1 MSKKTITPSQGL
13 DLNNPNQAAVN
24 GGLVECLGK
33 TFETDSAR
41 RDYYLGLLA
50 EKLKDPEFR
59 KIEGFPIG
67 EDEAILE
74 LSDPP
79 YYTACPNPFIE
90 EYLNWWRG
98 QKNGGEQAKE
108 SVSPY
113 VEDVKATMRD
123 PVLNLH
129 SYHTKVPPKALA
141 SLVLHYTKPGDVVLD
156 AYAGSGMTAFGV
168 DLCTVA
174 PEGVSKE
181 TKSRYGKRACI
192 LSDLSV
198 LASHIE
204 GTHVRSLP
212 LDFPDIADSII
223 SHAERDNKWL
233 YESYKVGQ
241 EDKKDCNIRF
251 AVWSEFYTCEHCA
264 HEIEAWESQVD
275 KENVCILKVISCPSC
290 GTEHKTDRLKRVI
303 VTEYDQ
309 ILGRPRRV
317 TKKKLCW
324 VVLNSESGRYE
335 RKASEIDF
343 KATDKAIHKLKG
355 MNVPVQEL
363 PYMHMSHERND
374 LPSLGYDYVH
384 SFFAPRT
391 LFAVADLFDRF
402 KSDKISPTSRRWL
415 KYLVT
420 SVLDTHLVV
429 RNRYIIDKHHAS
441 GTSCGPLSG
450 TLYVPTLQCEVNVYD
465 ALRKKIKK
473 IIAAGERLSRERG
486 MVSNQPAQ
494 SLALPE
500 SSIDYIFIDPP
511 FGANINYSDLNFLS
525 ESWLGVSTNRPP
537 EAVIDGVQNKDL
549 SEYGNLMALGLEKC
563 YRSLKPGGWM
573 TLLFHNSKNAVWNSI
588 QEAILKAGF
597 IIADVRVLD
606 KGGTTIFQDSQA
618 AAVKKDLLIT
628 AYKPSKV
635 LDIVGSE
642 DNESLE
648 STAWGFVEEHLAKL
662 PLFIVN
668 EGEIVVLREREKYLL
683 FDRMVAFF
691 VSKGMPV
698 PISSPEF
705 YSGLEARYAMRD
717 GMFFL
722 SDQVALYDKKRA
734 SVGKVGQLSLFVVD
748 EESAIQWI
756 RQRLTIKPDTF
767 QGIHPL
773 FISELGGWK
782 KAEEQLE
789 VSKLLEQNFI
799 KYDGVGPIPSQIH
812 SYLSTNFKEMRNL
825 AKGDQ
830 QLIEKAKDRWYVPNP
845 EREEDL
851 LKLRERDLL
860 KQFNEYKAHTGRKL
874 KTVRMEAVR
883 CGFKKAWQERDYSTI
898 ISVAEKIPQA
908 LLQEDQ
914 KLLMWYDQ
922 AQTRASDENLF

>member
-1 MSKKTITPSQGL
+1 MSDNAQQGL
-13 DLNNPNQAAVN
+13 GLNDPNQEAKQD
-24 GGLVECLGK
+24 GPVECLGK
-33 TFETDSAR
+33 TFANDAER
-41 RDYYLGLLA
+41 REHYLGLLA

-67 EDEAILE
+67 EDEDILE

-79 YYTACPNPFIE
+79 YYTACPNPFME
-90 EYLNWWRG
+90 DYLNWWRH
-98 QKNGGEQAKE
+98 QSESEARINE

-113 VEDVKATMRD
+113 VQDVKATMRD

-141 SLVLHYTKPGDVVLD
+141 SLILHYTKPGDVVLD

-174 PEGVSKE
+174 PKEASKE
-181 TKSRYGKRACI
+181 EARRYGKRACI
-192 LSDLSV
+192 LSDLSA

-204 GTHVRSLP
+204 GVHVRALP
-212 LDFPDIADSII
+212 IDFSDIADSVI
-223 SHAERDNKWL
+223 SAAERDNKWL
-233 YESYKVGQ
+233 YESFKVGQ
-241 EDKKDCNIRF
+241 EDKKDCNTRF
-251 AVWSEFYTCEHCA
+251 AVWSEFYACEHCA
-264 HEIEAWESQVD
+264 HEIESWSSQVD
-275 KENVCILKVISCPSC
+275 RDNVCIHKVISCPGCS
-290 GTEHKTDRLKRVI
+290 TEYKTDKLKRVT
-303 VTEYDQ
+303 VTEFDQ
-309 ILGRPRRV
+309 VLGKPRKV
-317 TKKKLCW
+317 TKKQLCW
-324 VVLNSESGRYE
+324 MVLNSESGRYE
-335 RKASEIDF
+335 REAIESDL
-343 KATDKAIHKLKG
+343 KATDKAVNKLNG
-355 MNVPVQEL
+355 MNIPIQEL

-391 LFAVADLFDRF
+391 LFAISDLFERF
-402 KSDKISPTSRRWL
+402 KSDHISPTSRRWL

-429 RNRYIIDKHHAS
+429 RNRYLIDKHHAS

-465 ALRKKIKK
+465 ALRKKLKK
-473 IIAAGERLSRERG
+473 IISAGERLSRERG
-486 MVSNQPAQ
+486 LVSNQPAQ
-494 SLALPE
+494 SLSLPE
-500 SSIDYIFIDPP
+500 GSIDYIFIDPP

-537 EAVIDGVQNKDL
+537 EAVIDRVQNKDL
-549 SEYGNLMALGLEKC
+549 NEYGNLMASGLEKC
-563 YRSLKPGGWM
+563 YRSLKAGGWM

-588 QEAILKAGF
+588 QESVLKAGF
-597 IIADVRVLD
+597 VIADVRVLD

-628 AYKPSKV
+628 AYKPSV
-635 LDIVGSE
+635 DLGSVGLGSSA
-642 DNESLE
+642 ESVDG
-648 STAWGFVEEHLAKL
+648 TVWDFVEEHLAKL
-662 PLFIVN
+662 PVCVVN
-668 EGEIVVLREREKYLL
+668 DDEIIVVRERERHLL

-691 VSKGMPV
+691 VSNGLPV

-705 YSGLEARYAMRD
+705 YSGLEERYAVRD
-717 GMFFL
+717 DMFFL
-722 SDQVALYDKKRA
+722 PGQVVLYDKKRA
-734 SVGKVGQLSLFVVD
+734 RVGRVCQLALFIVD
-748 EESAIQWI
+748 EESAIQWV
-756 RQRLTIKPDTF
+756 RQKLSIKPDTF
-767 QGIHPL
+767 QGIHPS

-789 VSKLLEQNFI
+789 LSKLLEQNFI
-799 KYDGVGPIPSQIH
+799 KYEGEGPLPPQIH

-825 AKGDQ
+825 PKDDP
-830 QLIEKAKDRWYVPNP
+830 QLVKKAKDRWYVPNP

-851 LKLRERDLL
+851 EKLRERDLL
-860 KQFNEYKAHTGRKL
+860 KQFEEYRAHSGRKL

-883 CGFKKAWQERDYSTI
+883 CGFKKAWQERDYPTI
-898 ISVAEKIPQA
+898 ISVAEKIPQN

-922 AQTRASDENLF
+922 AQTRHSDESLF